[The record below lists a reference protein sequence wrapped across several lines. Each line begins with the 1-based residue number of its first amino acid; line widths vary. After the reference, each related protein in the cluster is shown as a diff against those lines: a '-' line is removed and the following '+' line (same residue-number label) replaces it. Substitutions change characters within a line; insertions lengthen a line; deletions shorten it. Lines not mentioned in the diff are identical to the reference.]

1 MFSASGA
8 GYVVAGLMMNMTEQ
22 APVEKTST
30 CFNQD
35 TSFLLAA
42 AGSHCG
48 YVCASRLFFVAS
60 FITNTIFPPQND
72 AHGSQVLNAL

>member
-8 GYVVAGLMMNMTEQ
+8 GYVVAGLMMNVTEQ
-22 APVEKTST
+22 APVGKKNST

-42 AGSHCG
+42 AAGSLRG
-48 YVCASRLFFVAS
+48 YVCASRSFFVAS
-60 FITNTIFPPQND
+60 FITNTIFFPPKMTPMVPK
-72 AHGSQVLNAL
+72 S